1 MVLDFIKMAKK
12 NWKDYESSDN
22 IFKGKYY
29 SPKGNLIY
37 EGKIENDF
45 FIMLI
50 FWKYIMIRDIH
61 YTTIKLKIK
70 KKNQIIF
77 NY

>member
-22 IFKGKYY
+22 IFKGKFY

-37 EGKIENDF
+37 KGKIENDF
-45 FIMLI
+45 FMILI
-50 FWKYIMIRDIH
+50 FWKYIMIMDIC
-61 YTTIKLKIK
+61 YTKIKLKIK
-70 KKNQIIF
+70 KNNQIII